1 MVIKNAI
8 TVKTANSQYTYDPFK
23 VAGKILKYTFK
34 AWNNK
39 DIFNGWMDLSVTKVL
54 VTDKQKGC
62 FFNLCNCKAQIILWQ
77 KVKYIEKGK

>member
-23 VAGKILKYTFK
+23 VAGTILKYTFK

-39 DIFNGWMDLSVTKVL
+39 NIFNGWMKTLAWLSFGHRQT
-54 VTDKQKGC
+54 QKGVFLIC
-62 FFNLCNCKAQIILWQ
+62 VI
-77 KVKYIEKGK
+77 VKPK

>member
-8 TVKTANSQYTYDPFK
+8 TIKTANSQYTYDPFK

-39 DIFNGWMDLSVTKVL
+39 DIFNGWMKTLAWLKFWSHLICV
-54 VTDKQKGC
+54 
-62 FFNLCNCKAQIILWQ
+62 I
-77 KVKYIEKGK
+77 VKPK